1 MRVATV
7 VHSYKH
13 ISTVWFAIAN
23 YCVSTSFLSCE
34 MAARIVHVPAAD
46 APVIAIYKSGI
57 LPEHE
62 GYKYFVPAQS
72 EDQRRRRVKHQLAVD
87 QLECSF
93 FYTSYSQ
100 KSLLG
105 LKRNVIH

>member
-1 MRVATV
+1 
-7 VHSYKH
+7 
-13 ISTVWFAIAN
+13 
-23 YCVSTSFLSCE
+23 
-34 MAARIVHVPAAD
+34 MAARIVHVPAD
-46 APVIAIYKSGI
+46 APVIAIYNSGI
-57 LPEHE
+57 LLEHE

-93 FYTSYSQ
+93 FYSQ

-105 LKRNVIH
+105 LKRGILMLFIATLHFYNDITFQTQQAFQRV

>member
-1 MRVATV
+1 
-7 VHSYKH
+7 
-13 ISTVWFAIAN
+13 
-23 YCVSTSFLSCE
+23 
-34 MAARIVHVPAAD
+34 MAARIVHVPAD

-72 EDQRRRRVKHQLAVD
+72 RRRHMKHQLAVD

-105 LKRNVIH
+105 NMEF

>member
-1 MRVATV
+1 
-7 VHSYKH
+7 
-13 ISTVWFAIAN
+13 
-23 YCVSTSFLSCE
+23 
-34 MAARIVHVPAAD
+34 MAARIVHIPAD

-72 EDQRRRRVKHQLAVD
+72 EDQRRRCVKHQLAVD

-105 LKRNVIH
+105 LKRGILILFIATLHVYNDITFQTQQGFQRV

>member
-1 MRVATV
+1 MC
-7 VHSYKH
+7 
-13 ISTVWFAIAN
+13 WD
-23 YCVSTSFLSCE
+23 
-34 MAARIVHVPAAD
+34 P
-46 APVIAIYKSGI
+46 PVGGGGRSPP
-57 LPEHE
+57 LPPEHE

-72 EDQRRRRVKHQLAVD
+72 EDQRRRRMKHQLAVD

-105 LKRNVIH
+105 NVEF